1 MIATIKSITK
11 TMVLLVTLGLP
22 SSFKKR
28 IPKQHLSFYCEWNH
42 EQNTKPNT
50 QKIGIATARHR
61 MLDDYLGTGIEWL
74 EKLFDKHTQLVDLGR
89 TDPITLNTVASDVED
104 SGNPIF

>member
-1 MIATIKSITK
+1 
-11 TMVLLVTLGLP
+11 
-22 SSFKKR
+22 
-28 IPKQHLSFYCEWNH
+28 
-42 EQNTKPNT
+42 
-50 QKIGIATARHR
+50 